1 MAVIEVEVLPDTGG
15 ASVGI
20 LVEVPTVE
28 VLDEAATTS

>member
-1 MAVIEVEVLPDTGG
+1 MAVVKVEVLPDARC

-28 VLDEAATTS
+28 VLDEATGD